1 MDAGLFERLL
11 HEEESNTLDFK
22 ARQYRFTKATAQ
34 EKSEVLKDILGFA
47 NAWRRTDA
55 FILIGVEEV
64 RGGRSKVAGVS
75 EHLDDHSLQQFV
87 HSRTNRPVR
96 FAYEAFEWH
105 ERQVG
110 VICIQQT
117 ERPVYLEA
125 DYGKLRRHE
134 VYVRRGSSTD
144 PSTPAS
150 PDEIASMTSQVDVGV
165 GPGLV
170 VAFAEPDGDAVIG
183 EVLSVQGENCTM
195 PAAGEVPSM
204 ASPLRGYSLAESF
217 TRTNADYYKNFSE
230 YVSLQR
236 MCFRSRVVLLNQGS
250 VEARKVLVEF
260 MVRKGGGIELRSWAP
275 RRPRK
280 TYSTVDFMDR
290 SGEFGPVAIH
300 ANAGDLYIEE
310 DREKYG
316 MHISFLD
323 LQPGRR
329 VASDDFYV
337 VARVGGVHELVGQMY
352 AANLPRAETIELRVV
367 ADIERTSMT
376 VDELVALAE
385 Q

>member
-11 HEEESNTLDFK
+11 HEDESNTLDFK
-22 ARQYRFTKATAQ
+22 AQQYRFTKATAR
-34 EKSEVLKDILGFA
+34 EKSEILKDILGFA

-55 FILIGVEEV
+55 FILIGVEEA

-96 FAYEAFEWH
+96 FAYEAFEWE

-144 PSTPAS
+144 PGTPAT
-150 PDEIASMTSQVDVGV
+150 PDEVARMASQVEAGAS
-165 GPGLV
+165 PALV
-170 VAFAEPDGDAVIG
+170 VSFAEPDGGEVVG
-183 EVLSVQGENCTM
+183 EVLSVRGEYCRM
-195 PAAGEVPSM
+195 PAAAEMPTL
-204 ASPLRGYSLAESF
+204 ASSARGYSLANSF
-217 TRTNADYYKNFSE
+217 THTNADYYRKFAE
-230 YVSLQR
+230 YVSLRR

-260 MVRKGGGIELRSWAP
+260 TVRKGEGIELLSWVPQRP
-275 RRPRK
+275 RR
-280 TYSTVDFMDR
+280 TYSTLDFVDR
-290 SGEFGPVAIH
+290 SRDFGPSSIH
-300 ANAGDLYIEE
+300 TNAGDLYIEE
-310 DREKYG
+310 DGEKYR
-316 MHISFLD
+316 MHVNFLD

-329 VASDDFYV
+329 VASEDFYV
-337 VARVGGVHELVGQMY
+337 VARASGVHKLVGQMY
-352 AANLPRAETIELRVV
+352 AANLPRAERIELRVV
-367 ADIERTSMT
+367 ADIGRTSMT

-385 Q
+385 E